1 MSKRAKLKVDP
12 DLAEWCKALL
22 ESTAPTDVVPPG
34 WFSVRGLA
42 KQLATPIPTLQ
53 GKMQRLYKAG
63 RAERKSF
70 RVQLEKNVRP
80 VPHYRLK

>member
-1 MSKRAKLKVDP
+1 MSKRAKLKADP

-22 ESTAPTDVVPPG
+22 ESTAPVDVVPPG

-63 RAERKSF
+63 KAERKSF

>member
-1 MSKRAKLKVDP
+1 MSKRAKLKPDP

-22 ESTAPTDVVPPG
+22 ESAAPVDVVPPG

-63 RAERKSF
+63 KAERKSF

-80 VPHYRLK
+80 VPHYKLK